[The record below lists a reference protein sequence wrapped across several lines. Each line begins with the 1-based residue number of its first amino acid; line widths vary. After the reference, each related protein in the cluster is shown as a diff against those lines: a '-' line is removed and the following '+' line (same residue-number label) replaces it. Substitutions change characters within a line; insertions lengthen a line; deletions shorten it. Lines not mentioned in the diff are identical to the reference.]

1 MKRFPHLATLLA
13 ATVALCT
20 LSPLPPAVMGAE
32 QPATAS
38 GTGKSRGPVHVEA
51 DRMESLQNENA
62 VHFTGRVVA
71 KQEGLIIH
79 SDAMTVYYLS
89 EEEKAKLP
97 AGDTRKM
104 KKLYATGHVELQ
116 NEGWIATS
124 DNMEY
129 FEQERKVYLTGHAK
143 AWQDN
148 NMVTGEAIT
157 LYLDQG
163 KSIVDRSQKPGERV
177 KAFFYPGSEGESNK
191 PNGKG
196 ATQ

>member
-1 MKRFPHLATLLA
+1 MNNSRLAAMLLATIMAGGLLLNQPTVSLAEPA
-13 ATVALCT
+13 ATAK
-20 LSPLPPAVMGAE
+20 
-32 QPATAS
+32 
-38 GTGKSRGPVHVEA
+38 KSSGPVHVEA

-71 KQEGLIIH
+71 KQDSLIIH
-79 SDAMTVYYLS
+79 SDSMTVYYFS
-89 EEEKAKLP
+89 EEEKARLP

-104 KKLYATGHVELQ
+104 KKLYATGNVELQ

-124 DNMEY
+124 NNMEY
-129 FEQERKVYLTGHAK
+129 FEQERKVFLTGHAK

-148 NMVTGEAIT
+148 NIVTGESIT

-177 KAFFYPGSEGESNK
+177 KAFFYPGSEGES
-191 PNGKG
+191 KG
-196 ATQ
+196 VKNEK

>member
-1 MKRFPHLATLLA
+1 MRRLFFPALLCA
-13 ATVALCT
+13 AIAVAIL
-20 LSPLPPAVMGAE
+20 LPAQPPAALAE
-32 QPATAS
+32 QAPAAKKSS
-38 GTGKSRGPVHVEA
+38 GPIHVEA

-62 VHFTGRVVA
+62 VEFTGRVVA
-71 KQEGLIIH
+71 RQDSLVIH
-79 SDAMTVYYLS
+79 SDRMTVFYLS
-89 EEEKAKLP
+89 EEEKARLP

-129 FEQERKVYLTGHAK
+129 FEQERKVFLTGNAK

-148 NMVTGEAIT
+148 NIVTGESIT

-163 KSIVDRSQKPGERV
+163 KSIVERSQKKGERV
-177 KAFFYPGSEGESNK
+177 KAFFYPGSEGENTG
-191 PNGKG
+191 GKNEK
-196 ATQ
+196 

>member
-1 MKRFPHLATLLA
+1 MNHRRPAAALLA
-13 ATVALCT
+13 ILVASALLLSQT
-20 LSPLPPAVMGAE
+20 LAALAEQAPPAK
-32 QPATAS
+32 
-38 GTGKSRGPVHVEA
+38 KSSGPVHVEA

-62 VHFTGRVVA
+62 VLFTGRVVA
-71 KQEGLIIH
+71 KQDNLIIH
-79 SDAMTVYYLS
+79 SDSMTVYYLS

-129 FEQERKVYLTGHAK
+129 FEQERKVILTGHAK

-148 NMVTGEAIT
+148 NIVTGESIT

-177 KAFFYPGSEGESNK
+177 KAFFYPGSEGGNNK
-191 PNGKG
+191 QPNGKG

>member
-1 MKRFPHLATLLA
+1 MNRHLPFAPLLG
-13 ATVALCT
+13 ALLMVCA
-20 LSPLPPAVMGAE
+20 LLLPPAVAMGAD
-32 QPATAS
+32 QAPAAA
-38 GTGKSRGPVHVEA
+38 KSRGPVHVEA

-62 VHFTGRVVA
+62 VEFTGRVVA
-71 KQEGLIIH
+71 KQDNLIIH
-79 SDAMTVYYLS
+79 ADSMTVYYLS

-97 AGDTRKM
+97 AGDTHKM

-124 DNMEY
+124 DHMEY

-148 NMVTGEAIT
+148 NIVTGEAIT

-163 KSIVDRSQKPGERV
+163 KSIVERSQKKGERV
-177 KAFFYPGSEGESNK
+177 KAFFYPGSETETKK
-191 PNGKG
+191 P
-196 ATQ
+196 

>member
-1 MKRFPHLATLLA
+1 MRHLFSPALLCAAILAGALLLTQPLA
-13 ATVALCT
+13 AI
-20 LSPLPPAVMGAE
+20 AE
-32 QPATAS
+32 QAPAAK
-38 GTGKSRGPVHVEA
+38 KSSGPVHVEA

-71 KQEGLIIH
+71 KQDNLIIH
-79 SDAMTVYYLS
+79 SDSMTVYYLS

-124 DNMEY
+124 DSMEY
-129 FEQERKVYLTGHAK
+129 FEQERKVILTGHAK

-148 NMVTGEAIT
+148 NIVTGESIT

-177 KAFFYPGSEGESNK
+177 KAFFYPGSESE
-191 PNGKG
+191 GKK
-196 ATQ
+196 